1 MKVLVCGSV
10 SYDTITVSAEDFR
23 RHFLPQD
30 TATLNVTCDVTDM
43 RREFGG
49 CAANICHNLDLLGC
63 ESYPAAT
70 VGYDFDD
77 YASWMR
83 RNGMRLDYIMT
94 LPEVRTAH
102 YFISVDADANQI
114 VIFYPGAMARSRE
127 NTVDY
132 DAGFDLGVLAPDAV
146 AGMLHHAANLDERG
160 VPVIFDP
167 GPVVHL
173 LQADEIAYLLKLATW
188 VILNEHEWDILHK
201 KTKLV
206 EEQIIATSEA
216 LIITEGGNGSVIM
229 TKHGNISLPALR
241 VTPRDPAGCGDA
253 YRAGII
259 FGILNGYDWPL
270 AGRIA
275 NLMGAICAE
284 SRGAQNH
291 SFSMEEFVER
301 YQQSYDEAIKL

>member
-10 SYDTITVSAEDFR
+10 SYDTITVSAEDYQ
-23 RHFLPQD
+23 RHVLPQD
-30 TATLNVTCDVTDM
+30 TTKLNITCHVTDM
-43 RREFGG
+43 QREFGG

-70 VGYDFDD
+70 VGYDFDE
-77 YASWMR
+77 YAAWMR
-83 RNGMRLDYIMT
+83 RKGMRLDYIMT

-102 YFISVDADANQI
+102 YFISVDADHNQI
-114 VIFYPGAMARSRE
+114 VIFYPGAMAGSHR

-132 DAGFDLGVLAPDAV
+132 GAGFNLGVLAPDAV
-146 AGMLHHAANLDERG
+146 AGMLHHAAHLTERG

-173 LQADEIAYLLKLATW
+173 LQADELAYLLELARW
-188 VILNEHEWDILHK
+188 VILNEHEWDILRE

-206 EEQIIATSEA
+206 AEQIIATSEA
-216 LIITEGGNGSVIM
+216 LIITEGSNGSVIM
-229 TKHGNISLPALR
+229 TRHGKISLPALP
-241 VTPRDPAGCGDA
+241 VTSCDPAGCGDA

-259 FGILNGYDWPL
+259 FGILNDYDWPV

-284 SRGAQNH
+284 SKGAQNH
-291 SFSMEEFVER
+291 SFSMEEFVNR
-301 YQQSYDEAIKL
+301 YQRSYHEAIAL